1 MTVKTEPKA
10 VAPRVR
16 RAGWSLGSTCPFG
29 CKHCYTA
36 VSRSTAGEITVEQIH
51 HVIDTFTRLGV
62 ESVVLGGNEPIYA
75 GSSEPKT
82 SLLPLIIDSLVA
94 ADIKPILITSGL
106 TTRFLQMHFAEK
118 IPLLA
123 AMVISLD
130 SPNADDHNANRG
142 APLFEIARQAN
153 HTGAEHGVP
162 TLVCVTPTRANFTPD
177 SLRGFV
183 ELAHE
188 WDALLRMNTYKSAS
202 GLDDP
207 QAVTVEQYWDGF
219 GYLVDQCT
227 TLVVDEPPLFPWFD
241 RTAPPNCGRS
251 SIRVGFPTLQG
262 EIPITPCQYRPELG
276 SHGYGGPMEPPPE
289 RNRLCIDYL
298 AYGDPPFTPTSARVD
313 RSPTADLFT
322 DYLCTWIG
330 QPT

>member
-1 MTVKTEPKA
+1 MVIGVESSL

-29 CKHCYTA
+29 CKHCYTS
-36 VSRSTAGEITVEQIH
+36 VSRSTSGEITADQIH
-51 HVIDTFTRLGV
+51 QVIATFTRLGV

-75 GSSEPKT
+75 GGSEPRA

-106 TTRFLQMHFAEK
+106 TTQFLQMHFADK
-118 IPLLA
+118 IPMLA

-130 SPNADDHNANRG
+130 SPNETEHNANRG
-142 APLFEIARQAN
+142 APLFRIAQKAN
-153 HTGAEHGVP
+153 QISADHGVP
-162 TLVCVTPTRANFTPD
+162 TLVCVTPTRANFTPH
-177 SLRGFV
+177 SLRGFI

-188 WDALLRMNTYKSAS
+188 WGALLRMNTYKSAS
-202 GLDDP
+202 GLADP
-207 QAVTVEQYWDGF
+207 QAVTVEQYWTGF
-219 GYLVDQCT
+219 GYLVDQCI
-227 TLVVDEPPLFPWFD
+227 TLVVDEPPLFPWFN

-262 EIPITPCQYRPELG
+262 EIPITPCQYRPDFA

-298 AYGDPPFTPTSARVD
+298 AYGDPPFTPDSVRVD

-322 DYLCTWIG
+322 DYLCTWVG

>member
-1 MTVKTEPKA
+1 MIAETKA
-10 VAPRVR
+10 STSDPRVR

-51 HVIDTFTRLGV
+51 QVIDSFAELGV

-75 GSSEPKT
+75 GSSDPKA

-106 TTRFLQMHFAEK
+106 TTRFLKMHFADK

-130 SPNADDHNANRG
+130 SPNAEDHNANRG
-142 APLFEIARQAN
+142 APLFDIARQAN
-153 HTGAEHGVP
+153 CTSAEHGVP
-162 TLVCVTPTRANFTPD
+162 TLICVTPTRANFSVE
-177 SLRGFV
+177 SLDGFIA
-183 ELAHE
+183 LSSE
-188 WDALLRMNTYKSAS
+188 WGALLRMNTYKSAA

-207 QAVTVEQYWDGF
+207 QAVSIEQYWTGF
-219 GYLVDQCT
+219 GHLVERCT

-251 SIRVGFPTLQG
+251 SIRVGFPTVQG
-262 EIPITPCQYRPELG
+262 EIPITPCQYRPEFA
-276 SHGYGGPMEPPPE
+276 SHGYGGPMKSPAG

-298 AYGDPPFTPTSARVD
+298 AYGNPPFTPASALVD
-313 RSPTADLFT
+313 SSPTADLFT
-322 DYLCTWIG
+322 DYLCTWVG
-330 QPT
+330 QPR